1 MDKVRFTSI
10 GGVIELI
17 REFGVDPAEVSER
30 AGFSSTALYT
40 YSPNDYVEYN
50 DIETL
55 LQTAANMTGCPYFG
69 ALLGTR
75 QDLSMLGLLGHIMQQ
90 SPDIRS
96 ALIELKD
103 YTAMQV
109 ASGASIRLET
119 AGDYSSLLY
128 QVTGGQP
135 VVKQTNELAIS
146 ECNRIMAV
154 LYGQGWSPAAI
165 HFTHKAPENPAP
177 YRRIFGAKVEFNQD
191 ENRVMFRS
199 EILEKGI
206 SQANPELRNIL
217 KTHPN
222 LMRCDA
228 GKRLEE
234 RIENIIRSTLPTGN
248 CNIERTAALLSIH
261 RRTLHRRLK
270 SEGTSFS
277 QILENTRKKIAAER
291 LSNSSI
297 STVQLAQYLGYADNS
312 AFTRSFKRW
321 YEETPQQW
329 RNKLEK

>member
-1 MDKVRFTSI
+1 M
-10 GGVIELI
+10 IELI
-17 REFGVDPAEVSER
+17 REFGVDPAEVSTR

-40 YSPNDYVEYN
+40 YSSNDYVEYN

-55 LQTAANMTGCPYFG
+55 LQTAADMTGCPYFG

-103 YTAMQV
+103 HTAMQI

-119 AGDYSSLLY
+119 AGEFSSLLY

-165 HFTHKAPENPAP
+165 HFTHKEPGDTAP
-177 YRRIFGAKVEFNQD
+177 YRKIYGAKVKFNQD
-191 ENRVMFRS
+191 ENGVIFRS
-199 EILEKGI
+199 EILEKRI
-206 SQANPELRNIL
+206 SQSNPELRKIL
-217 KTHPN
+217 KTHPD
-222 LMRCDA
+222 LARSDTS
-228 GKRLEE
+228 KSLEE

-248 CNIERTAALLSIH
+248 CTIERTAGLLSIH

-277 QILENTRKKIAAER
+277 HILENTRKKIAAER
-291 LSNSSI
+291 LSNSSVSI
-297 STVQLAQYLGYADNS
+297 VQLAQYLGYADNS

-321 YEETPQQW
+321 YGETPQQW
-329 RNKLEK
+329 RNKLEE